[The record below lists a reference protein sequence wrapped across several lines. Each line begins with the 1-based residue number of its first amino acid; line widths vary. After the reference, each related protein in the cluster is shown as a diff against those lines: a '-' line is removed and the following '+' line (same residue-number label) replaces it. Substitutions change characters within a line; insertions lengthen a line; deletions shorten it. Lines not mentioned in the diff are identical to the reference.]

1 VGGEVVPLIKP
12 QFEAGRQEA
21 SRGGGVIREAR
32 VHRRVLADVL
42 GFAAGAGFQVKGLLR
57 SPLLGPKGN
66 AEFLAWL
73 ALGVAVPGAEP
84 ELDALID
91 AALAQA
97 AGP

>member
-1 VGGEVVPLIKP
+1 
-12 QFEAGRQEA
+12 
-21 SRGGGVIREAR
+21 VIRDPR
-32 VHRRVLADVL
+32 VHQRVLVEVL
-42 GFAAGAGFQVKGLLR
+42 EFAAEAGFQVHGLLR

-73 ALGVAVPGAEP
+73 RLGAAAPPAGREP
-84 ELDALID
+84 KALID